1 MQYPRGYNKKIL
13 LYRTEQQVDV
23 FCFSQYNFNFKILY
37 NKYTRK
43 INNYHL
49 MKVFLRIYC
58 EKYF

>member
-37 NKYTRK
+37 NKYTK
-43 INNYHL
+43 
-49 MKVFLRIYC
+49 
-58 EKYF
+58 